1 MCSRSTIRC
10 RMRRCGFSRHVEI
23 ALHTASSPS
32 ALAPA
37 VRAAVQ
43 AVAPAAAVEIATLS
57 QRVAASVEQPRVAT
71 TVLVAFAILAVALAS
86 VGVYGVLSYSVSQ
99 RRRELGVRAALGAA
113 KGDLVALVVREG
125 LTVTAI
131 GLAVGLLGAAA
142 LTRFMQGVL
151 FGVAPLDVLSF
162 IAAPIVLAVVAVAAC
177 LLPAS
182 RAASTDPAEA
192 LRCE

>member
-1 MCSRSTIRC
+1 MPIRVEPYAFVIIGVVANVLKQGNDAVVQPEHYQVPHAP
-10 RMRRCGFSRHVEI
+10 MRFFGHVEI
-23 ALHTASSPS
+23 ALHTACNPS

-43 AVAPAAAVEIATLS
+43 AVA
-57 QRVAASVEQPRVAT
+57 
-71 TVLVAFAILAVALAS
+71 LAS
-86 VGVYGVLSYSVSQ
+86 VGVYGVLSYGVSQ